1 MINSTTPP
9 AVSIIIP
16 CYNDG
21 KYLPEAVASALAQTY
36 AHIELIVVDDHST
49 DLVTKA
55 ALAAAHERGIRV
67 LTTPEGKK
75 GLPAARNTG
84 IAAATGKYILP
95 LDADDKISPSY
106 VDKAVA
112 ALESNA
118 NAQVCTSRV
127 RFFGLRHHEWV
138 QPPYAYS
145 ALVLEQYKIVATSL
159 YRKTDW
165 ERVGG
170 YDERLTLG
178 KEDMVFWLD
187 LLNDGGEVI
196 VLPEVLFFYRIK
208 PNSMSAATSENVT
221 ECERLSAMYVAR
233 PKIFQRYLPD
243 FMHLCA
249 ELRSVESHRTCLFS
263 WKLLSPVFRLE
274 WFLRQ
279 KVKRLLGRA

>member
-55 ALAAAHERGIRV
+55 ALAAARERGIRV

-75 GLPAARNTG
+75 GVPAARNTG

-95 LDADDKISPSY
+95 LDADDKIAPTY
-106 VDKAVA
+106 VEKALKI
-112 ALESNA
+112 LEINPNIGICYCNA
-118 NAQVCTSRV
+118 RL
-127 RFFGLRHHEWV
+127 FGLKNSSWRL
-138 QPPYAYS
+138 PPYSWTEMLTGNIIFAT
-145 ALVLEQYKIVATSL
+145 ALF
-159 YRKTDW
+159 RKSDW
-165 ERVGG
+165 QRIGG
-170 YDERLTLG
+170 YDESLVLG
-178 KEDMVFWLD
+178 FEDYAFWLH
-187 LLNDGGEVI
+187 LLNFGYRVECI
-196 VLPEVLFFYRIK
+196 EEELFYYRIK
-208 PNSMSAATSENVT
+208 SGSLVASICKKNSYDHALIDLFHSCEPIFTRHT
-221 ECERLSAMYVAR
+221 E
-233 PKIFQRYLPD
+233 
-243 FMHLCA
+243 
-249 ELRSVESHRTCLFS
+249 ELFLAVHKLKREKSSFTCLFS
-263 WKLLSPVFRLE
+263 WKILSPVFRLE